1 MKKLFLGVMMILTG
15 LFGLSATVC
24 GLFFLLDNGIGVIG
38 VIPGVLLLWAAWAIW
53 KAYKA
58 ADAP

>member
-1 MKKLFLGVMMILTG
+1 MKKVILGVAMVLTG
-15 LFGLSATVC
+15 LLGLSTTVC
-24 GLFFLLDNGIGVIG
+24 GLIFLLDSGIGVIG

-58 ADAP
+58 AGAG